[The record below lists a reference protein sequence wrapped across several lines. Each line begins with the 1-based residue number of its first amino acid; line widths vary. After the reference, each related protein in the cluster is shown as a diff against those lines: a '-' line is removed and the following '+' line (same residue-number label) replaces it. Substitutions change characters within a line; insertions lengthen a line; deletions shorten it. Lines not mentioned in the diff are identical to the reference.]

1 MKDLLKKLKN
11 NQAFWFSV
19 IGGINTALDF
29 IILFVLTSL
38 GVKIFIANIF
48 STGTTFIISFLMN
61 KKITFKSVSNNKKEL
76 IREMVLFIIIT
87 LFGLWVIQNIVI
99 STAMPIFENLLKNKR
114 ISLLLLSKLIA
125 TIFSLIWNFILYKKV
140 VFKNKS
146 GQL

>member
-1 MKDLLKKLKN
+1 MKNLLKKLKN

-61 KKITFKSVSNNKKEL
+61 KKITFKSVSSNKKEL
-76 IREMVLFIIIT
+76 IREMLLFIIVT

-99 STAMPIFENLLKNKR
+99 SISIPIFENLLKNKR
-114 ISLLLLSKLIA
+114 ISLLLSKLIA

-140 VFKNKS
+140 VFKK
-146 GQL
+146 

>member
-1 MKDLLKKLKN
+1 MKNLLKKLKN

-29 IILFVLTSL
+29 IILFVLTSF

-76 IREMVLFIIIT
+76 IREMVLFILVT

-114 ISLLLLSKLIA
+114 ISLLLSKLIA

>member
-1 MKDLLKKLKN
+1 MKNLLKKLKN

-29 IILFVLTSL
+29 IILFVLTSF

-48 STGTTFIISFLMN
+48 STGTTFIISFLLN

-76 IREMVLFIIIT
+76 IREMVLFILVT

-99 STAMPIFENLLKNKR
+99 STTMPIFENLLKNKR
-114 ISLLLLSKLIA
+114 ISLLLSKLIA

-140 VFKNKS
+140 VFKK
-146 GQL
+146 

>member
-1 MKDLLKKLKN
+1 MKNLLKKLKN

-29 IILFVLTSL
+29 IILFVLTSF

-48 STGTTFIISFLMN
+48 STGITFIISFLMN
-61 KKITFKSVSNNKKEL
+61 KGVAFKSVSNNKKEL
-76 IREMVLFIIIT
+76 IHEMVLFILVT

-114 ISLLLLSKLIA
+114 ISLLLSKLIA

-140 VFKNKS
+140 VFKK
-146 GQL
+146 

>member
-1 MKDLLKKLKN
+1 VKNLLKKLKN

-29 IILFVLTSL
+29 IILFVLTSF
-38 GVKIFIANIF
+38 GIKIFIANIF
-48 STGTTFIISFLMN
+48 STGITFIISFLMN

-99 STAMPIFENLLKNKR
+99 STAMPIFENLLKNKQM
-114 ISLLLLSKLIA
+114 SLLLSKLIA

-140 VFKNKS
+140 VFKK
-146 GQL
+146 

>member
-1 MKDLLKKLKN
+1 MKNLLKKLKN

-29 IILFVLTSL
+29 IILFVLASF

-76 IREMVLFIIIT
+76 IREMVLFILVT

-114 ISLLLLSKLIA
+114 ISLLLSKLIA
-125 TIFSLIWNFILYKKV
+125 TIISLIWNFILYKKV
-140 VFKNKS
+140 VFKK
-146 GQL
+146 

>member
-1 MKDLLKKLKN
+1 MKNLLKKLKN
-11 NQAFWFSV
+11 NQAFWFSI
-19 IGGINTALDF
+19 IGGINTTLDF
-29 IILFVLTSL
+29 IILFVLTSF
-38 GVKIFIANIF
+38 GIKIFIANIF
-48 STGTTFIISFLMN
+48 STGITFIISFLMN

-76 IREMVLFIIIT
+76 IREMVLFILVT

-114 ISLLLLSKLIA
+114 ISLLLSKLIA

>member
-1 MKDLLKKLKN
+1 MKNLLKKLKN
-11 NQAFWFSV
+11 NQAFWFSI

-61 KKITFKSVSNNKKEL
+61 KKITFKSVSSNKKEL
-76 IREMVLFIIIT
+76 IREMLLFIIVT

-99 STAMPIFENLLKNKR
+99 SISIPIFENLLKNKR
-114 ISLLLLSKLIA
+114 ISLLLSKLIA

-140 VFKNKS
+140 VFKK
-146 GQL
+146 

>member
-1 MKDLLKKLKN
+1 MKNLLKKLKN

-29 IILFVLTSL
+29 IILFVLTSF

-48 STGTTFIISFLMN
+48 STGTTFIISFLLN

-76 IREMVLFIIIT
+76 IREMVLFILVT

-114 ISLLLLSKLIA
+114 ISLLLSKLIA

-140 VFKNKS
+140 VFKK
-146 GQL
+146 

>member
-1 MKDLLKKLKN
+1 MKNLLKKLKN
-11 NQAFWFSV
+11 NQAFWFSI

-29 IILFVLTSL
+29 IFFFVLTSF
-38 GVKIFIANIF
+38 GIKIFIANIF
-48 STGTTFIISFLMN
+48 STGITFIISFLMN

-76 IREMVLFIIIT
+76 IREMVLFILVT

-114 ISLLLLSKLIA
+114 ISLLLSKLIA

>member
-1 MKDLLKKLKN
+1 VKNLLKKLKN

-61 KKITFKSVSNNKKEL
+61 KKITFKSVSN
-76 IREMVLFIIIT
+76 IFIIIT

-99 STAMPIFENLLKNKR
+99 STAMPIFENLLKNKQM
-114 ISLLLLSKLIA
+114 SLLLSKLIA

-140 VFKNKS
+140 VFKK
-146 GQL
+146 

>member
-1 MKDLLKKLKN
+1 MKNLLKKLKN

-29 IILFVLTSL
+29 IILFVLASF

-61 KKITFKSVSNNKKEL
+61 KKITFKSVSNTKKEL
-76 IREMVLFIIIT
+76 IREMILFILVT

-114 ISLLLLSKLIA
+114 ISLLLSKLIA

-140 VFKNKS
+140 VFKK
-146 GQL
+146 

>member
-1 MKDLLKKLKN
+1 MKNLLKKLKN
-11 NQAFWFSV
+11 NQAFWFSI

-29 IILFVLTSL
+29 IILFVLTSF
-38 GVKIFIANIF
+38 GIKIFIANIF
-48 STGTTFIISFLMN
+48 STGITFIISFLMN

-76 IREMVLFIIIT
+76 IREMVLFILVT

-114 ISLLLLSKLIA
+114 ISLLLSKLIA

-140 VFKNKS
+140 VFKK
-146 GQL
+146 

>member
-1 MKDLLKKLKN
+1 MKNLLKKLKN

-29 IILFVLTSL
+29 IILFVLTSF

-48 STGTTFIISFLMN
+48 STGITFIISFLMN

-76 IREMVLFIIIT
+76 IREMVLFVLVT

-99 STAMPIFENLLKNKR
+99 STAMPIFENLFKNKQ
-114 ISLLLLSKLIA
+114 ISLLSSKFIA

-140 VFKNKS
+140 VFKK
-146 GQL
+146 

>member
-1 MKDLLKKLKN
+1 MKNLLKKLKN

-29 IILFVLTSL
+29 IILFVLASF

-76 IREMVLFIIIT
+76 IREMVLFILVT

-114 ISLLLLSKLIA
+114 ISLLLSKLID

-140 VFKNKS
+140 VFKK
-146 GQL
+146 

>member
-1 MKDLLKKLKN
+1 MKNLLKKLKN

-29 IILFVLTSL
+29 IILFVLTSF
-38 GVKIFIANIF
+38 GIKIFIANIF
-48 STGTTFIISFLMN
+48 STGITFIISFLMN

-76 IREMVLFIIIT
+76 IREMVLFILVT

-114 ISLLLLSKLIA
+114 ISLLLSKLIA

-140 VFKNKS
+140 VFKK
-146 GQL
+146 

>member
-1 MKDLLKKLKN
+1 MKNLLKKLKN

-29 IILFVLTSL
+29 IILFVLTSF
-38 GVKIFIANIF
+38 GIKIFIANIF
-48 STGTTFIISFLMN
+48 STGITFIISFLMN

-76 IREMVLFIIIT
+76 IREMVLFILVS
-87 LFGLWVIQNIVI
+87 LFGLWVIQNIAI

-114 ISLLLLSKLIA
+114 ISLLLSKLIA

-140 VFKNKS
+140 VFKK
-146 GQL
+146 

>member
-1 MKDLLKKLKN
+1 
-11 NQAFWFSV
+11 
-19 IGGINTALDF
+19 
-29 IILFVLTSL
+29 
-38 GVKIFIANIF
+38 
-48 STGTTFIISFLMN
+48 MN

-76 IREMVLFIIIT
+76 IREMVLFILVT

-114 ISLLLLSKLIA
+114 ISLLLSKLIA

>member
-1 MKDLLKKLKN
+1 MKNLLKKLKN

-29 IILFVLTSL
+29 IILFVLASF

-76 IREMVLFIIIT
+76 IREMVLFIFVT
-87 LFGLWVIQNIVI
+87 LFGLWVIQNTVI
-99 STAMPIFENLLKNKR
+99 STTMPIFENLLKNKR
-114 ISLLLLSKLIA
+114 ISLLLSKLIA
-125 TIFSLIWNFILYKKV
+125 TVFSLIWNFILYKKV
-140 VFKNKS
+140 VFKK
-146 GQL
+146 

>member
-1 MKDLLKKLKN
+1 MKNLLKKLKN

-29 IILFVLTSL
+29 IILFVLASF

-76 IREMVLFIIIT
+76 IREMILFILVT

-114 ISLLLLSKLIA
+114 ISLLLSKLIA

-140 VFKNKS
+140 VFKK
-146 GQL
+146 

>member
-1 MKDLLKKLKN
+1 MKNLLKKLKN

-29 IILFVLTSL
+29 IILFVLTSF

-76 IREMVLFIIIT
+76 IREMVLFILVT

-99 STAMPIFENLLKNKR
+99 STTMPIFENLLKNKR
-114 ISLLLLSKLIA
+114 ISLLLSKLIA

-140 VFKNKS
+140 VFKK
-146 GQL
+146 